1 MELEEYKQIA
11 VQRLNKTIA
20 HNDKEKM
27 YYACMGLMEETGE
40 VIAELRKP
48 LFKGNFHEKSLDLE
62 EIKSE
67 LGDLMWYIALICRNC
82 NINMNQIKKYTEKK
96 EEDILK
102 REKLIQIAIKLGEN
116 SGKILE
122 YYRKTLS
129 NESDKCKLMEFIEN
143 QYININEL
151 AENLGLK
158 IDEILKL
165 NIEKCYS
172 RYNEKG
178 ESIRENEK

>member
-48 LFKGNFHEKSLDLE
+48 LFKGNFHEKSLDIE

-96 EEDILK
+96 K
-102 REKLIQIAIKLGEN
+102 RI
-116 SGKILE
+116 
-122 YYRKTLS
+122 Y
-129 NESDKCKLMEFIEN
+129 
-143 QYININEL
+143 
-151 AENLGLK
+151 
-158 IDEILKL
+158 
-165 NIEKCYS
+165 
-172 RYNEKG
+172 
-178 ESIRENEK
+178 